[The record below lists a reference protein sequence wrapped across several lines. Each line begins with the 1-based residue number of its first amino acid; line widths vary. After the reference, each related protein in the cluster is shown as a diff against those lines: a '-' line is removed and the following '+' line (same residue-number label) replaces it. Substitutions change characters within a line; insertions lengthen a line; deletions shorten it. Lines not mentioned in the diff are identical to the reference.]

1 VRAIDWLLPLLVCA
15 CEPGRVSVPGETGE
29 LDGEPGRVTVH
40 RLNNTE
46 YNNTVRDLLG
56 TALRPADDF
65 TPDDVSEGF
74 DNISAVLSVSP
85 VQVELYHRAA
95 VALAADVMA
104 NAPERVLACQPEAAD
119 PAPCVRTIATTFG
132 RRAWRRPLTAAEVDA
147 AVALYQVAID
157 AGGDSTEAIRLLV
170 EHFLASPFFLF
181 RFEIDPDPLAPGA
194 RPLDDHELASRLSY
208 FLWSSMPDDALFAAA
223 DAGRLALPDELAAQI
238 ERMMADPRADA
249 LVDNF
254 AGQWLYLRGLAEH
267 EPDAALFPSFDGEL
281 RAAMM
286 AETAELFRAFLRE
299 DRPISGLLTAE
310 LDAVG
315 ERLAAHYGADAAS
328 RRRGLLGHASILT
341 VTSYPN
347 RTSPVKRGKW
357 VLEQLLCSE
366 PPPPP
371 PGVEGLDDQGPVTGS
386 IRDRMEQHR
395 TDPVCAG
402 CHTAMD
408 PIGFALEHFDATGAW
423 RDTDSGYPIDA
434 TGTLPDGASFDGA
447 VELGTLLAADP
458 RFTRCLSEKMLVY
471 AIGRALD
478 DADTAT
484 VDHLH
489 DELLARGGRLSDLV
503 ALVAT
508 SAPFR
513 YRRGEPAQPTED
525 SP

>member
-1 VRAIDWLLPLLVCA
+1 MRAIGFLLLLAGA
-15 CEPGRVSVPGETGE
+15 CEPGHVSVP
-29 LDGEPGRVTVH
+29 DGPRGDPGRVTVH

-65 TPDDVSEGF
+65 PADDVSEGF

-104 NAPERVLACQPEAAD
+104 NAPERVLVCQPD
-119 PAPCVRTIATTFG
+119 PADAVPCVRTIASELG
-132 RRAWRRPLTAAEVDA
+132 RRAWRRPLDSAEVDA
-147 AVALYQVAID
+147 AVALYQVAIQ
-157 AGGDSTEAIRLLV
+157 AGGDSNEGVQLLV
-170 EHFLASPFFLF
+170 EHFLASPLFLF

-194 RPLDDHELASRLSY
+194 RPLGDHEVASRLSY
-208 FLWSSMPDDALFAAA
+208 FLWSSMPDDELFAAA
-223 DAGRLALPDELAAQI
+223 DAGRLVDPEEIAGQI

-267 EPDAALFPSFDGEL
+267 EPDLDLFPTFDGEL
-281 RAAMM
+281 RAAMV
-286 AETAELFRAFLRE
+286 AETAALFRAFLRE
-299 DRPISGLLTAE
+299 GRPLPELLTAE
-310 LDAVG
+310 LGAVDD
-315 ERLAAHYGADAAS
+315 RLAAHYGDGAAG
-328 RRRGLLGHASILT
+328 RRSGLLGHASILT
-341 VTSYPN
+341 ATSYPN

-386 IRDRMEQHR
+386 VRERMEQHR
-395 TDPVCAG
+395 TDPVCAS

-423 RDTDSGYPIDA
+423 RDTDSGFAIDA
-434 TGTLPDGASFDGA
+434 TGTLPDGATFDGA
-447 VELGTLLAADP
+447 VELGAVLSADP
-458 RFTRCLSEKMLVY
+458 RFTRCLSQKMLIY
-471 AIGRALD
+471 ALGRGLEEG
-478 DADTAT
+478 DTAT
-484 VDHLH
+484 VDRIH
-489 DELLARGGRLSDLV
+489 DELLARGARLSDLIQ
-503 ALVAT
+503 LVAT
-508 SAPFR
+508 SDPFL
-513 YRRGEPAQPTED
+513 YRRGEPAED